1 MKMMRMMINMMGRL
15 AVGGDIWGSVDGGEG
30 GSEGRDTQTHF
41 NHPLITMI
49 IIIIV
54 MLRIV
59 IVMMLI
65 VMVVMRI

>member
-1 MKMMRMMINMMGRL
+1 MMMMRMMINMMGRL

-49 IIIIV
+49 IIV
-54 MLRIV
+54 VL
-59 IVMMLI
+59 
-65 VMVVMRI
+65 VMVI

>member
-49 IIIIV
+49 IIVIV

>member
-49 IIIIV
+49 IIVVV

>member
-1 MKMMRMMINMMGRL
+1 MTMKMMRMMINMMGRL

-49 IIIIV
+49 IIIV
-54 MLRIV
+54 L
-59 IVMMLI
+59 L
-65 VMVVMRI
+65 VMVI